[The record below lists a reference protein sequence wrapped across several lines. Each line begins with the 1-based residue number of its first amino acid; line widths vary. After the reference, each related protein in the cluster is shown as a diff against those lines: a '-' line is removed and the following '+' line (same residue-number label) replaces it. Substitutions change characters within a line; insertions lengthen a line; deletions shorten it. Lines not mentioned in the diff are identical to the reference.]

1 MLPRIRR
8 SSMVLA
14 SATALALLAVPGA
27 AVAAPDP
34 HRGSPSGALP
44 GNPAAQAVPGAV
56 APKDKITPAATRAF
70 QARGTTDFW
79 LRFADDADL
88 TSAKSIT
95 SWSERGEY
103 VYDALVATADA
114 AQGQAIAELEKSGAA
129 YTSYWAT
136 NAILVEDGS
145 LDQAMDLAAD
155 VEVLEVR
162 PTTRYA
168 APEPV
173 DAAAVPEEDVDA
185 AAVTPAWGITAIN
198 ANDLWSAGY
207 TGKGMVVANIDTGV
221 DGSHS
226 ALAGKYRGQGASDPD
241 AYNYFSVDGR
251 QDPHDTDGH
260 GTHTMGTMV
269 GGTVTHNGVQRAV
282 GVAPGAEW
290 IAAAGGGG
298 GWTDEDL
305 ISSGEWILAP
315 FDQGSADPV
324 PNPELRPH
332 VVNNSWGADFSTDP
346 FMEDVITAW
355 EHAGI
360 FSTFANGNS
369 GEFGCDSSGSPGSR
383 TVNYSVGSFTRNGT
397 ISEFSSRGPGQ
408 SGNVKPDIA
417 APGSYILSTL
427 PSNQA
432 DYYDGTSMAAPHVA
446 GAVALLWDAVPEL
459 LGNVPATRAILD
471 GSAQDMNDTSCGGTT
486 DDNNVWGEGKLD
498 VLAAFEQAQAAAFET
513 TTVPTVSGAE
523 YKVGV
528 PLTAA
533 VEAWSPVAT
542 FTYQWRRDGRMI
554 PGATKSTYTPL
565 GDDAGAALTVT
576 VLGSADGHLPTAVT
590 SEPTPV
596 VQPTAIQAT
605 DPTISGT
612 VRVGSVLRALSG
624 TWTSGTQFKYQ
635 WKANGTSI
643 SGATAFTYTPKAT
656 DRGRQLTVTIT
667 GSRPG
672 YITASRTSGAKSVAY
687 GVYSQATPRIDGAPA
702 SGYTV
707 TAVVPPATPSAST
720 TTYQWRVNGTSISGA
735 TASSYRIPSSWNGH
749 KISVSVTRKGTG
761 FTTKTVTSAQQTVG
775 TKFSSM
781 PTPTVSGSARVGS
794 TVRAVPGTWRPA
806 ASVSYQWYSNGVPIS
821 GATSSSYTI
830 HGSHYGK
837 KLAVVVTA
845 RKTGYATTA
854 KSSGSVATVY
864 RPATTIPADEWWV
877 VGANGI
883 PAATYIAQAGTV
895 NPCLWERYGPSDES
909 WGFDAGY
916 RQRIATVK
924 SGDGS
929 FASLDCGTWVR
940 YYPGMVKPSAT
951 TFKDG
956 VYMLGDQLERGTYVT
971 PGPEKGYSCYY
982 SFIKEFTGKEDRS
995 NLVGHGELTGPKT
1008 ITMPSTA
1015 VGFES
1020 AGCNWYRVS

>member
-1 MLPRIRR
+1 
-8 SSMVLA
+8 VLA
-14 SATALALLAVPGA
+14 SATALALLAVPSA

-34 HRGSPSGALP
+34 DRSPQSLRPDIA
-44 GNPAAQAVPGAV
+44 AAQAAPGSVDPA
-56 APKDKITPAATRAF
+56 DKITAAATRAF
-70 QARGTTDFW
+70 QARGATDFW
-79 LRFADDADL
+79 LRFGDDADL
-88 TSAKSIT
+88 SAARSIT
-95 SWSERGEY
+95 SWSERGKY
-103 VYDALVATADA
+103 VYDALVATAES
-114 AQGQAIAELEKSGAA
+114 AQARAIAELEKSGAE

-173 DAAAVPEEDVDA
+173 DGAATPEEDVSP
-185 AAVTPAWGITAIN
+185 AAVTPAWGISAIN
-198 ANDLWSAGY
+198 ANDLWNEGY
-207 TGKGMVVANIDTGV
+207 TGAGIVVANIDTGV
-221 DGSHS
+221 DGTHR
-226 ALAGKYRGQGASDPD
+226 ALSGKYRGQGASDPD

-282 GVAPGAEW
+282 GVAPGAKW

-298 GWTDEDL
+298 GWTDDDL
-305 ISSGEWILAP
+305 IESGQWILAP

-360 FSTFANGNS
+360 FSTFANGNA
-369 GEFGCDSSGSPGSR
+369 GEYGCDSSGSPGSR
-383 TVNYSVGSFTRNGT
+383 TVNYSVGAFTQAGG
-397 ISEFSSRGPGQ
+397 IASFSSRGPGQ
-408 SGNVKPDIA
+408 SGSVKPDIA
-417 APGSYILSTL
+417 APGAYILSTM
-427 PSNQA
+427 PA
-432 DYYDGTSMAAPHVA
+432 GRTAYMDGTSMAAPHVA
-446 GAVALLWDAVPEL
+446 GSVALLWDAVPAL

-471 GSAQDMNDTSCGGTT
+471 GSARDVNNTSCGGTAAN
-486 DDNNVWGEGKLD
+486 NNVWGEGKLD
-498 VLAAFEQAQAAAFET
+498 VLAAFQAAQGAAFEST
-513 TTVPTVSGAE
+513 PAPTISGAQ

-528 PLTAA
+528 PLTAT
-533 VEAWSPVAT
+533 VGAWSPAAT
-542 FTYQWRRDGRMI
+542 FTYQWRRDGAMI

-565 GDDAGAALTVT
+565 GDDAGAKLTVT

-590 SEPTPV
+590 SEATPAV
-596 VQPTAIQAT
+596 APTAIQAT
-605 DPTISGT
+605 NPTISGT
-612 VRVGSVLRALSG
+612 VRVGSTLRALSG
-624 TWTSGTQFKYQ
+624 TWTSGTRFKYQ
-635 WKANGTSI
+635 WRANGTAI
-643 SGATAFTYTPKAT
+643 SGATAFTYTPKAA
-656 DRGRQLTVTIT
+656 DRGKQLTVAVT

-672 YITASRTSGAKSVAY
+672 YVTASRTSAAKAVGY

-702 SGYTV
+702 PGYTV
-707 TAVVPPATPSAST
+707 KAVVPPATPSAST
-720 TTYQWRVNGTSISGA
+720 TTYQWRVNGGVIRGA
-735 TASSYRIPSSWNGH
+735 TASSYRIPSSWRGH
-749 KISVSVTRKGTG
+749 KISVSVTRKGAG
-761 FTTKTVTSAQQTVG
+761 FTTRTVTSAQQTIG
-775 TKFSSM
+775 TRFTST
-781 PTPTVSGSARVGS
+781 PTPTVSGTARVGS
-794 TVRAVPGTWRPA
+794 AVRANPGRWAPTA
-806 ASVSYQWYSNGVPIS
+806 TVSYQWYSNGVPIS
-821 GATSSSYTI
+821 GATGSSYRI

-845 RKTGYATTA
+845 RRTGYATTS

-864 RPATTIPADEWWV
+864 QPATTIPADEWWV

-883 PAATYIAQAGTV
+883 PPATYVAQAGTA
-895 NPCLWERYGPSDES
+895 NPCLWERFGPSDES

-929 FASLDCGTWVR
+929 FASLDCGKWVK
-940 YYPGMVKPSAT
+940 YYPGMVTPRQT
-951 TFKDG
+951 TFQHG
-956 VYMLGDQLERGTYVT
+956 VYVLGDQLERGTYVT
-971 PGPEKGYSCYY
+971 PGPAKGYSCYY

-995 NLVGHGELTGPKT
+995 NLVGHAELTGPKT

-1015 VGFES
+1015 VGFETS
-1020 AGCNWYRVS
+1020 GCNWYRVG